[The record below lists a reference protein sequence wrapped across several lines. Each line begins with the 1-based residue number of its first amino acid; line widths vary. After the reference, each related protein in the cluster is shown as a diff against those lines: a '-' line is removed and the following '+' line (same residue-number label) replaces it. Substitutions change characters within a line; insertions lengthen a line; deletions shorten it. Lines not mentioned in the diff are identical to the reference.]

1 MAKAKDI
8 LKKSEENS
16 SIELQ
21 SLGFNDGNRARKDL
35 STLSKGALKNSLEDV
50 LEFALSSPNPGD
62 SLANIERVIEAAPKE
77 TAKKLSKD
85 KTALKRLAFLGGSSR
100 YLSGFLA
107 QNPEW
112 LEGLFLEGRLE
123 TEKDL
128 TMFKKE
134 LAESV
139 RDATEFSDM
148 AKKLRDYRNKE
159 YLRIGARD
167 LFKMSSMAET
177 TKEISGLASASLD
190 IGIKFVLIELKKS
203 YGVPYYINEGGKEK
217 EAGFSVIAL
226 GKFGGRELNFLSD
239 IDIIYVYSS
248 DKGETSGVDGK
259 ESSKISLHAF
269 FVKVSEKLTKLISQP
284 TGDGFVFRVDLNLR
298 PEGRSGDL
306 ANSLRSAEIYY
317 ESWGQMWERSA
328 MIKARPV
335 AGDEELG
342 TAFMKMITPF
352 TYRKYLDFTSIEEIK
367 AMKEK

>member
-21 SLGFNDGNRARKDL
+21 SLGFSDGNAARKAL
-35 STLSKGALKNSLEDV
+35 STLSKGALKTSLEDV

-85 KTALKRLAFLGGSSR
+85 KTALKRLTFLAGSSQYR
-100 YLSGFLA
+100 SGFLA
-107 QNPEW
+107 QNPDW

-128 TMFKKE
+128 AMFKKE
-134 LAESV
+134 LVESV

-226 GKFGGRELNFLSD
+226 GKFGGRELKLLS
-239 IDIIYVYSS
+239 
-248 DKGETSGVDGK
+248 
-259 ESSKISLHAF
+259 A
-269 FVKVSEKLTKLISQP
+269 
-284 TGDGFVFRVDLNLR
+284 
-298 PEGRSGDL
+298 
-306 ANSLRSAEIYY
+306 
-317 ESWGQMWERSA
+317 
-328 MIKARPV
+328 
-335 AGDEELG
+335 
-342 TAFMKMITPF
+342 
-352 TYRKYLDFTSIEEIK
+352 
-367 AMKEK
+367 